1 MDNVKT
7 DVAVIGAG
15 PGGYVAA
22 IRAAQ
27 LGMKTTVIE
36 KGPIGG
42 VCLNW
47 GCIPSKALLHAAGL
61 RHEVLTQGS
70 RIGLECDGIGLNL
83 EKMLKWK
90 NGIVTRLQKGISSLF
105 DSNGIRLINGTGT
118 VREPGRILVRTEGED
133 MLVGVERG
141 IVAASGARPVVIP
154 GFEPDGKII
163 IDTARALSPTSIPES
178 LLVIGGGVIGLELGT
193 LYAKMGSRVTI
204 VEIMDQ
210 ILPGI
215 DPDLVQIISRSLRR
229 LKIAVHT
236 SSTAAAGK
244 KTVRGIAVAVRT
256 PGKEI
261 EVEAQR
267 VLVAAGFR
275 SAPERTGLG
284 DLGVKFDHESNVTV
298 DGNMETSVKGIYAV
312 GDLTGP
318 PYLAHRASHQGITAA
333 EAIAGI
339 ESDNKNPVPS
349 AIFTDPQIGS
359 VGISENDA
367 LRAGMNIITGRFA
380 FTASGRALAGNSTDG
395 IVKVIADV
403 RSHEIVGLHLAGP
416 ECSELVA
423 LGSVAVSA
431 KMTLD
436 EFAQAV
442 QAHPTLAEC
451 VHEAVLDALGKSI
464 HSPAKK

>member
-7 DVAVIGAG
+7 DAAVIGSG

-36 KGPIGG
+36 KGRIGG

-61 RHEVLTQGS
+61 RHEVLTHGP
-70 RIGLECDGIGLNL
+70 RIGLECDGIELNL
-83 EKMLKWK
+83 KKMIKWK
-90 NGIVTRLQKGISSLF
+90 DGIVTRLQKGISSLF
-105 DSNGIRLINGTGT
+105 DSYGIRLINGTGT
-118 VREPGRILVRTEGED
+118 VKEPGRVLVETEGED
-133 MLVGVERG
+133 VLVEADRG
-141 IVAASGARPVVIP
+141 IIAASGARPLMIP

-229 LKIAVHT
+229 LKITVHT
-236 SSTAAAGK
+236 SSTAAAINK
-244 KTVRGIAVAVRT
+244 NNKAAAVMLRT
-256 PGKEI
+256 PEKEI
-261 EVEAQR
+261 EVEAQQ
-267 VLVAAGFR
+267 VLLATGFR
-275 SAPERTGLG
+275 SAPDRTGLG
-284 DLGVKFDHESNVTV
+284 DLGIKLDPYGSVEV
-298 DGNMETSVKGIYAV
+298 DRNMETSLKGIHAV

-318 PYLAHRASHQGITAA
+318 PFLAHAASAQGLTAA
-333 EAIAGI
+333 AAISGHKP
-339 ESDNKNPVPS
+339 ESAEPVPA
-349 AIFTDPQIGS
+349 AIFTDPQIGM
-359 VGISENDA
+359 VGMSESKA
-367 LRAGMNIITGRFA
+367 KAAGRKIVTGRFA
-380 FTASGRALAGNSTDG
+380 FTASGRALAGNNTDG
-395 IVKVIADV
+395 VVKVIADA
-403 RSHEIVGLHLAGP
+403 RSHEILGLHLAGP

-436 EFAQAV
+436 ELAKAV

-464 HSPAKK
+464 HSPPEK